1 MLPEVNSQT
10 LGDFGVLH
18 FIDCHQEG
26 QGYDLSPKNHD
37 QGVLGE
43 RRQNNSVLEQQGLIN

>member
-10 LGDFGVLH
+10 LGDFGALH

-43 RRQNNSVLEQQGLIN
+43 KRQNNSVLGTGRTN